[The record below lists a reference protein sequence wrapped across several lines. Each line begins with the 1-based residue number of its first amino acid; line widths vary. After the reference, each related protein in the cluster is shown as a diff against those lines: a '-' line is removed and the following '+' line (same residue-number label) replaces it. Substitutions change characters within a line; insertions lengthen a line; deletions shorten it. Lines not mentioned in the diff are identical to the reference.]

1 MISANVNVD
10 ETGVDVVTANVLLR
24 SVKVLQKTV
33 DAPALYLQLY
43 NAASPTVG
51 TTAPTMVL
59 PIPAGLASSFA
70 TATYKFSAN
79 IGGINF
85 GTALALA
92 VTTTHDGATGPTAG
106 DEPDVTI
113 EYHPIG

>member
-1 MISANVNVD
+1 MISANVAVDESNVD
-10 ETGVDVVTANVLLR
+10 IVTGNILLR

-33 DAPALYLQLY
+33 DAPVLYLQLF

-59 PIPAGLASSFA
+59 PIPAGLAASFA

-79 IGGINF
+79 LGGINF
-85 GTALALA
+85 GTGLAIA
-92 VTTTHDGATGPTAG
+92 VTTAHDTADAPDAG

>member
-10 ETGVDVVTANVLLR
+10 ETGIDVVTGNVLLR
-24 SVKVLQKTV
+24 SIKVLQKTG

-51 TTAPTMVL
+51 TTLPTMVL
-59 PIPAGLASSFA
+59 LVPAGLPSSHA
-70 TATYKFSAN
+70 RTTYDFSN
-79 IGGINF
+79 NLGGINF

-92 VTTTHDGATGPTAG
+92 VTTTHDGAVGPTAG

-113 EYHPIG
+113 DYQTIG